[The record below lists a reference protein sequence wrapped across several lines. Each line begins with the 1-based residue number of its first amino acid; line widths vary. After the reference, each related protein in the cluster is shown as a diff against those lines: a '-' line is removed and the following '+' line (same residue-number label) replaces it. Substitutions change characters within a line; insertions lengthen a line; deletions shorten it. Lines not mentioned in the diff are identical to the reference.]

1 MATTVTPVALEAT
14 ITETI
19 NIGGSTYGNTVAK
32 TTTVV
37 GQADQRIMNI
47 GTTETTILNL
57 STKDGAGQIVSDN
70 LKYLRIT
77 NLDDTNS
84 IQLCFKSEVTVSEV
98 TTSQNYSIQLD
109 ALDSHVIMNNQLSGE
124 VSASIGVLA
133 DCTKISAKC
142 TVACDIEY
150 LVITD

>member
-84 IQLCFKSEVTVSEV
+84 IQLCFKSVVTVSEV

>member
-14 ITETI
+14 LTETI